1 MKVLHAL
8 AALAL
13 ALLSPA
19 AIAQPRI
26 NAGRAVEE
34 RSIAELQAEMTA
46 GRTTSE
52 RIVRAYLARIDAI
65 DRRGPALR
73 SVIAVNPDA
82 VAQARTLD
90 AERRAGR
97 VRGPLHGVPILVK
110 DNIET
115 LDPVATTAGSLA
127 LAQNVTGRDAPVIAR
142 LRAAGVVILG
152 KTNLSEWANIRSNDS
167 TSGWS
172 AIGGRTRNPYA
183 LDRNPCGSSS
193 GSGAATAASLAAASL
208 GTETD
213 GSVVCPSSANGI
225 VGIKPT
231 VGLVSRTHIV
241 PISATQ
247 DTAGPMA
254 RSVADAAALLTVM
267 AGSDGADAATVHAD
281 AKKTDYTAALDAN
294 ALAGKRIGVARFLAG
309 WHGPTDAV
317 FNEAIAAL
325 RAGGAEIVEITQ
337 GPPRAEIGPAEFAV
351 LLTELKAGLNAYL
364 ATTSPERVKVRTLA
378 DVIAFNKAEP
388 RELALF
394 GQEVFEQAE
403 ATKGLSDP
411 AYLAAAA
418 KAKRLAGAEGIDAL
432 MAQHRLDALIAPTGS
447 PAWTSDTVL
456 GDRFVGGSSS
466 LAAVSG
472 YPNITVP
479 MGYVRG
485 LPVGL
490 SIFGAA
496 WSEAKLIGIAYA
508 FEQRTKARRAPTYL
522 PTLPD

>member
-1 MKVLHAL
+1 MRRIIGTIC
-8 AALAL
+8 AALLATTPAL
-13 ALLSPA
+13 
-19 AIAQPRI
+19 AQPRI
-26 NAGRAVEE
+26 GAGRTVEE
-34 RSIAELQAEMTA
+34 KSVTELQGEMTA

-52 RIVRAYLARIDAI
+52 RIVRAYLARIEAI
-65 DRRGPALR
+65 DRRGPTLR

-82 VAQARTLD
+82 VAQARALD

-127 LAQNVTGRDAPVIAR
+127 LKDNITGRDAPVVAR
-142 LRAAGVVILG
+142 LRAAGAVILG
-152 KTNLSEWANIRSNDS
+152 KTNLSEWANIRSDAS

-172 AIGGRTRNPYA
+172 AVGGRTRNPYA

-193 GSGAATAASLAAASL
+193 GSGAATAASLAAAAL

-213 GSVVCPSSANGI
+213 GSIVCPSSANGV
-225 VGIKPT
+225 VGIKPM
-231 VGLVSRTHIV
+231 VGLVSRTRIV

-254 RSVADAAALLTVM
+254 RSVADAAALLSVM
-267 AGSDGADAATVHAD
+267 AASDAEDSATRDAD
-281 AKKTDYTAALDAN
+281 AKRADYMAALDPN
-294 ALAGKRIGVARFLAG
+294 ALAGTRIGVARFLAG
-309 WHGPTDAV
+309 YHAGTDAL

-325 RAGGAEIVEITQ
+325 RAGGAEIVELKD
-337 GPPRAEIGPAEFAV
+337 GPPRSEIGPAEFTV
-351 LLTELKAGLNAYL
+351 LLTELKVGLNAYL
-364 ATTSPERVKVRTLA
+364 ATTAQERVKTRTLA

-394 GQEVFEQAE
+394 GQETFEQAE

-411 AYLAAAA
+411 AYVAAAA

-432 MAQHRLDALIAPTGS
+432 LAQHRLDAIVAPTGS

-456 GDRFVGGSSS
+456 GDHFVGASSG
-466 LAAVSG
+466 LAAVAG

-479 MGYVRG
+479 MGQVRG

-496 WSEAKLIGIAYA
+496 WSEAKLISIAYA
-508 FEQRTKARRAPTYL
+508 FEQRTKARRPPTYQA
-522 PTLPD
+522 TLPE